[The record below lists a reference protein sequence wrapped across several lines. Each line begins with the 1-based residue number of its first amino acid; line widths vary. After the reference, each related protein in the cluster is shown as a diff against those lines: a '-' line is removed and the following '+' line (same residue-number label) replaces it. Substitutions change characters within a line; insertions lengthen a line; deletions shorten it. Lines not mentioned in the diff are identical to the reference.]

1 MNTNKSFSKET
12 SDRYANALFELAS
25 ESAKLD
31 EIQKNAKELIEIY
44 DKESYFQSFVK
55 NPTETNSNHL
65 KVIKEISVR
74 SAFSKIFEN
83 FLSLLVVKRR
93 FFFLRFIL
101 SSFIQMTKK
110 RKGIRNAKLI
120 SSKDLSESELKNVS
134 LELSKT
140 IGSNINFDYSVD
152 KDLIG
157 GFKLQIDSLM
167 IDTSVKN
174 RIKKYEKIMVEN

>member
-1 MNTNKSFSKET
+1 
-12 SDRYANALFELAS
+12 
-25 ESAKLD
+25 
-31 EIQKNAKELIEIY
+31 
-44 DKESYFQSFVK
+44 
-55 NPTETNSNHL
+55 
-65 KVIKEISVR
+65 
-74 SAFSKIFEN
+74 
-83 FLSLLVVKRR
+83 
-93 FFFLRFIL
+93 
-101 SSFIQMTKK
+101 MTKK

>member
-1 MNTNKSFSKET
+1 
-12 SDRYANALFELAS
+12 
-25 ESAKLD
+25 
-31 EIQKNAKELIEIY
+31 
-44 DKESYFQSFVK
+44 
-55 NPTETNSNHL
+55 
-65 KVIKEISVR
+65 
-74 SAFSKIFEN
+74 
-83 FLSLLVVKRR
+83 
-93 FFFLRFIL
+93 
-101 SSFIQMTKK
+101 MTKK
-110 RKGIRNAKLI
+110 RKGIQNAKLI

-152 KDLIG
+152 KNLIG